1 MSEALTVT
9 RPLLAPNS
17 IDIPEHASSQSL
29 EQAHETLH
37 FFCDDRDT
45 LPPSHAS
52 SSRPQLAH
60 LRVRF
65 IGLNSIFE
73 GRPTNSCIDH
83 ISPMLTPL
91 GLLLAFTASIHALDT
106 LTITSL
112 LTTIPS
118 GYTTTNLTTTFA
130 LSPITLTS
138 ALAPI
143 TCSTSF
149 LPTKAPTSFLP
160 CSNPAYAF
168 RFTDPAATACGFE
181 MEIAVTVP
189 LATTGSGTGETV
201 TLAKVLADQE
211 DSNATPP
218 REAMLLKAALL
229 PMLMSESRTVT
240 NIEMT
245 MELSGMSQPF
255 GTWETQAEN
264 GEPWSLAKEKSCLDA
279 DAMMVMQEN
288 VAMIMTIAV
297 IALVAAR
304 EPVEL

>member
-1 MSEALTVT
+1 MRRILFLYTSSRLFRL
-9 RPLLAPNS
+9 RPCHSREIYNATGPK
-17 IDIPEHASSQSL
+17 QSL

-201 TLAKVLADQE
+201 TLAKVLADQVGCALGQGVGGGF
-211 DSNATPP
+211 SCATGGSGAQSCALG
-218 REAMLLKAALL
+218 EGGTLLAGVTGTKFGRLL
-229 PMLMSESRTVT
+229 R
-240 NIEMT
+240 
-245 MELSGMSQPF
+245 
-255 GTWETQAEN
+255 A
-264 GEPWSLAKEKSCLDA
+264 
-279 DAMMVMQEN
+279 
-288 VAMIMTIAV
+288 
-297 IALVAAR
+297 
-304 EPVEL
+304 